1 MREATQKELGYPYIM
16 MDRRAPVPGE
26 PGALAASGLTVAYRE
41 RIVLHELDLAIPRRG
56 VTAIVGANAC
66 GKSTLLRTLARL
78 LRPRAGAVLLD
89 GAAIHELPT
98 RDVARRLGLLPQ
110 APGVVDGITVEE
122 LVRRGRHPHRRA
134 LAPFGA
140 ADRAQVDWALAA
152 AGADD
157 LRERPLDELSGGQR
171 QRAWIAMALA
181 QDTEHLLLDEP
192 TAHLDLAHQL
202 DVLEL
207 LAALDRAERRTVV
220 VVLHDLNQAC
230 RYAGHL
236 VAMRA
241 GRVVAA
247 GAPDAIVDAAL
258 VEAVLGVRARVLPDP
273 ETGTPMVVP
282 LAPVAAPP
290 LALAHAQ

>member
-1 MREATQKELGYPYIM
+1 MR
-16 MDRRAPVPGE
+16 RSPVTGE
-26 PGALAASGLTVAYRE
+26 PGAGASSLAAAGLTVAYRD

-78 LRPRAGAVLLD
+78 LKPRAGAVLLD
-89 GAAIHELPT
+89 GAAIHGLPT
-98 RDVARRLGLLPQ
+98 REVARRLGLLPQ
-110 APGVVDGITVEE
+110 APSTVDGITVEE

-140 ADRAQVDWALAA
+140 EDRAQVAWALDA
-152 AGADD
+152 AGAAE
-157 LRERPLDELSGGQR
+157 LAARPLDELSGGQR
-171 QRAWIAMALA
+171 QRAWIARALA

-220 VVLHDLNQAC
+220 VVLHDLNHAC
-230 RYAGHL
+230 RYAAHV
-236 VAMRA
+236 VAMRD
-241 GRVVAA
+241 GGIVAA
-247 GAPDAIVDAAL
+247 GAPADVVDAAL

-282 LAPVAAPP
+282 LARRGTPVASPVPAPP
-290 LALAHAQ
+290 VPAHL